1 MKRPRGILKRNA
13 DALLLVSQV
22 VNPLL
27 VGLVGYLTFYFYLLP
42 KPEFDDFPPRY
53 KIAILV
59 GMLLTILILSWFQVY
74 RPWRGIRLRQELWTI
89 FLAWGGAIMV
99 MIIIAFFTKTSTDFS
114 RVWIAGWWITSGS
127 LIIALRVAI
136 RLSLRFARS
145 RGYNQRQVVV
155 AGAGSLGQK
164 IVSRIR
170 SAPWVGLE
178 IIGFF
183 DDNEQLQG
191 QVINGIP
198 VAGKL
203 DDMEMYLQKEDIDQ
217 VWIALPLRAETR
229 MKQLMKKILVST
241 SAEIR
246 FVPDIFEFRLL
257 NFSVS
262 EVVGLP
268 VLNLTDSPMFGIHQL
283 LKAVEDRIIAGL
295 ALIILAPIMALIA
308 LGVKLS
314 SPGPAFYRQE
324 RVSWNGLSFTMLKF
338 RSMPVNAEQSKG
350 AQWATAGDQR
360 TTLFGHFLRRTS
372 LDELPQLINV
382 IKGEMS
388 IVGPRPERPVFIEE
402 FRTEI
407 PDYMQ
412 KHLVKAGITG
422 WAQVN
427 GWRGDTDLGTRIKY
441 DLYYIENW
449 SISLDLKIMIMTVFK
464 GMIHKNAY

>member
-1 MKRPRGILKRNA
+1 MKQPRGILKRNA

-42 KPEFDDFPPRY
+42 KPEFDDFPARY
-53 KIAILV
+53 QIAILV

-74 RPWRGIRLRQELWTI
+74 RPWRGIRLRQELWAI
-89 FLAWGGAIMV
+89 FLAWGGTIMV

-114 RVWIAGWWITSGS
+114 RVWIVGWWITSGI

-314 SPGPAFYRQE
+314 SPGPAFYRKE

>member
-1 MKRPRGILKRNA
+1 VKRPRGILKRNA

-42 KPEFDDFPPRY
+42 KPEFDDFPARY
-53 KIAILV
+53 QIAILV

-114 RVWIAGWWITSGS
+114 RVWIAGWWITSGI

-203 DDMEMYLQKEDIDQ
+203 DDMEMYLQKADIDQ

-449 SISLDLKIMIMTVFK
+449 SVSLDLKIMIMTVFK

>member
-27 VGLVGYLTFYFYLLP
+27 VGLIGYLTFYFYLLP
-42 KPEFDDFPPRY
+42 KPEFDDFPARY
-53 KIAILV
+53 QMAILV

-114 RVWIAGWWITSGS
+114 RVWIVGWWITSGI

-241 SAEIR
+241 SVEIR

-268 VLNLTDSPMFGIHQL
+268 VLNLTDSPRFGIHQL

-449 SISLDLKIMIMTVFK
+449 SVSLDLKIMIMTVFK

>member
-22 VNPLL
+22 INPLL
-27 VGLVGYLTFYFYLLP
+27 VGLVGYLTFYYYLLP
-42 KPEFDDFPPRY
+42 KAEFDDFPARY
-53 KIAILV
+53 QMAVLV
-59 GMLLTILILSWFQVY
+59 GMLLTILIFSWFQVY

-89 FLAWGGAIMV
+89 FLAWGGAIIA

-114 RVWIAGWWITSGS
+114 RVWIAGWWITSGI

-338 RSMPVNAEQSKG
+338 RSMPMNAEQSKG

>member
-42 KPEFDDFPPRY
+42 KPEFDDFPSRY
-53 KIAILV
+53 QMAVLV
-59 GMLLTILILSWFQVY
+59 GMLLTILIFSWFQVY
-74 RPWRGIRLRQELWTI
+74 RPWRGIRLRQELWTM
-89 FLAWGGAIMV
+89 FLAWGGAIMA
-99 MIIIAFFTKTSTDFS
+99 MIIIAFFTKTSTEFS
-114 RVWIAGWWITSGS
+114 RVWTAGWWGVSGI
-127 LIIALRVAI
+127 LLLGLRAAI

-145 RGYNQRQVVV
+145 QGFNQRQVVI

-164 IVSRIR
+164 IVSRML

-178 IIGFF
+178 IMGFF
-183 DDNEQLQG
+183 DDNDQLQG
-191 QVINGIP
+191 QVLNGIP
-198 VAGKL
+198 VKGTL
-203 DDMEMYLQKEDIDQ
+203 DEMEVFLKEKEIDQ
-217 VWIALPLRAETR
+217 VWIALPLRAEAR
-229 MKQLMKKILVST
+229 IKELMTKILVST
-241 SAEIR
+241 SVDVR
-246 FVPDIFEFRLL
+246 FVPDIFDFRLL

-262 EVVGLP
+262 EVIGLP
-268 VLNLTDSPMFGIHQL
+268 GLNLTDSPMFGINQL
-283 LKAVEDRIIAGL
+283 AKAIEDRLVAGISL
-295 ALIILAPIMALIA
+295 LILSPVMALIS

-314 SPGPAFYRQE
+314 SPGPVFYRQD
-324 RVSWNGLSFTMLKF
+324 RVSWNGLTFTMLKY
-338 RSMPVNAEQSKG
+338 RSMPMGAEQSKG
-350 AQWATAGDQR
+350 AQWASSGDQR
-360 TTLFGHFLRRTS
+360 PTRFGRFLRRTS

-382 IKGEMS
+382 LKGDMS

-402 FRTEI
+402 FKTEI

-427 GWRGDTDLGTRIKY
+427 GWRGDTDLKTRIEY
-441 DLYYIENW
+441 DIYYIENW
-449 SISLDLKIMIMTVFK
+449 SIMLDMKIMVMTLFK

>member
-1 MKRPRGILKRNA
+1 MKQPRGILKRNA

-42 KPEFDDFPPRY
+42 KPEFDDFPARY
-53 KIAILV
+53 QIAILV

-114 RVWIAGWWITSGS
+114 RVWIVGWWITSGI

-372 LDELPQLINV
+372 LDELPQLVNV

>member
-53 KIAILV
+53 QIAILV
-59 GMLLTILILSWFQVY
+59 GMLLTILILSWFKVY

-89 FLAWGGAIMV
+89 FLAWGGAIIV

-114 RVWIAGWWITSGS
+114 RVWIAGWWIASGI
-127 LIIALRVAI
+127 LIIALRAAI

-217 VWIALPLRAETR
+217 VWIALPFRAETR
-229 MKQLMKKILVST
+229 MKQLMNKILVST

>member
-42 KPEFDDFPPRY
+42 KPEFDDFPARY
-53 KIAILV
+53 QIAILV

-114 RVWIAGWWITSGS
+114 RVWIAGWWITSGI

-449 SISLDLKIMIMTVFK
+449 SVSLDLKIMIMTVFK

>member
-27 VGLVGYLTFYFYLLP
+27 VGLIGYLTFYFYLLP
-42 KPEFDDFPPRY
+42 KPEFDDFPARY
-53 KIAILV
+53 QIAILV

-114 RVWIAGWWITSGS
+114 RVWIAGWWITSGI
-127 LIIALRVAI
+127 LLIALRAAI
-136 RLSLRFARS
+136 HLSLRFARS

-241 SAEIR
+241 SVEIR

-449 SISLDLKIMIMTVFK
+449 SVSLDLKIMIMTVFK

>member
-42 KPEFDDFPPRY
+42 KPEFDDFPARY
-53 KIAILV
+53 QIAILV

-74 RPWRGIRLRQELWTI
+74 RPWRGIRLRQELWAI
-89 FLAWGGAIMV
+89 FLAWGGTIMV

-114 RVWIAGWWITSGS
+114 RVWIAGWWIISGI

-155 AGAGSLGQK
+155 AGAGSLGQE

-314 SPGPAFYRQE
+314 SPGPVFYRQE

>member
-42 KPEFDDFPPRY
+42 KPEFDDFPARY
-53 KIAILV
+53 QIAILV

-114 RVWIAGWWITSGS
+114 RVWIAGWWITSGI

>member
-42 KPEFDDFPPRY
+42 KPEFDDFPARY
-53 KIAILV
+53 QIAILV

-114 RVWIAGWWITSGS
+114 RVWIAGWWITSGI

-324 RVSWNGLSFTMLKF
+324 RVSWNGLTFTMLKF

>member
-1 MKRPRGILKRNA
+1 MKQPRGILKRNA

-42 KPEFDDFPPRY
+42 KPEFDDFPARY
-53 KIAILV
+53 QIAILV

-89 FLAWGGAIMV
+89 FLAWGGTIMV

-114 RVWIAGWWITSGS
+114 RVWIVGWWITSGI

-283 LKAVEDRIIAGL
+283 LKVVEDRIIAGL

>member
-27 VGLVGYLTFYFYLLP
+27 VGLAGYLTFYYYLLP
-42 KPEFDDFPPRY
+42 KPEFNDFPARY
-53 KIAILV
+53 QMAILV

-114 RVWIAGWWITSGS
+114 RVWIAGWWITSGI

-324 RVSWNGLSFTMLKF
+324 RVSWNGLTFTMLKF

>member
-27 VGLVGYLTFYFYLLP
+27 VGLTGYLTFYLYLFP
-42 KPEFDDFPPRY
+42 KPEFDYFPARY
-53 KIAILV
+53 QVAILV

-74 RPWRGIRLRQELWTI
+74 RPWRGIRLWQELWTI
-89 FLAWGGAIMV
+89 FLGWGGTIMV
-99 MIIIAFFTKTSTDFS
+99 MILIAFFTKTSTDFS
-114 RVWIAGWWITSGS
+114 RVWIAGWWITSGI
-127 LIIALRVAI
+127 LIIALRAAI
-136 RLSLRFARS
+136 RLSLHFARS
-145 RGYNQRQVVV
+145 RGYNQRQVLV

-164 IVSRIR
+164 IVKRIR

-191 QVINGIP
+191 QVINGIQ

-203 DDMEMYLQKEDIDQ
+203 DDMEMYLQKKEIDQ
-217 VWIALPLRAETR
+217 VWIALPMRSEKR
-229 MKQLMKKILVST
+229 MKKLMKKILVST
-241 SAEIR
+241 SVEIR

-283 LKAVEDRIIAGL
+283 LKAVEDIIIAGL
-295 ALIILAPIMALIA
+295 TLIILAPIMALIA

-314 SPGPAFYRQE
+314 SPGPVFYRQE

-338 RSMPVNAEQSKG
+338 RSMHVDAEQIKG
-350 AQWATAGDQR
+350 AQWTTAGDQR

-441 DLYYIENW
+441 DIYYIENW
-449 SISLDLKIMIMTVFK
+449 SILLDLKIMIMTIFK
-464 GMIHKNAY
+464 GMLHKNAY

>member
-42 KPEFDDFPPRY
+42 KPEFDDFPARY
-53 KIAILV
+53 QIAILV

-114 RVWIAGWWITSGS
+114 RVWIAGWWITSGI
-127 LIIALRVAI
+127 LIIALRAAI

>member
-42 KPEFDDFPPRY
+42 KPEFDDFPARY
-53 KIAILV
+53 QIAILV
-59 GMLLTILILSWFQVY
+59 GMLLTILILSWFKVY

-114 RVWIAGWWITSGS
+114 RVWIAGWWITSGI

-164 IVSRIR
+164 IVSRIH

>member
-27 VGLVGYLTFYFYLLP
+27 VGLAGYLTFYYYLLP
-42 KPEFDDFPPRY
+42 KPEFDDFPARY
-53 KIAILV
+53 QIAILV

-89 FLAWGGAIMV
+89 FLAWGGAIIA

-114 RVWIAGWWITSGS
+114 RVWIAGWWITSGI

-338 RSMPVNAEQSKG
+338 RSMPMNAEQSKG